1 MMKGTDIMNTN
12 FDKVYLTHKEI
23 FLLFKM
29 RFNPHTSE
37 ESLGESF
44 KTFRE
49 YDFIRFNFIEESS
62 DCSRKKYDGTV
73 HLSDT
78 YYRYCIH
85 SRRNRFYRYIT
96 PVTVAFLTTVLTNL
110 LKELWLPAL
119 LDWLQGLV

>member
-1 MMKGTDIMNTN
+1 MNTD
-12 FDKVYLTHKEI
+12 FDKIYLTHKEV

-29 RFNPHTSE
+29 RFNPRTPK

-44 KTFRE
+44 KIFRE
-49 YDFIRFNFIEESS
+49 YDFLRFNFVEESS
-62 DCSRKKYDGTV
+62 DCYRKKYDGTV

-110 LKELWLPAL
+110 LKELWLPVL
-119 LDWLQGLV
+119 LDWLRGLF

>member
-12 FDKVYLTHKEI
+12 FDKVYLTHKEV

-29 RFNPHTSE
+29 RFNPHTPE
-37 ESLGESF
+37 ESLGKSF

-49 YDFIRFNFIEESS
+49 YDFLRLNFIEESS

-73 HLSDT
+73 RLSDT

-110 LKELWLPAL
+110 LKELWLPVL

>member
-1 MMKGTDIMNTN
+1 MNTN
-12 FDKVYLTHKEI
+12 FDKVYLTHKEV

-29 RFNPHTSE
+29 RFNPHTPE
-37 ESLGESF
+37 ESLGKSF

-49 YDFIRFNFIEESS
+49 YDFLRLNFIEESS

-73 HLSDT
+73 RLSDT

-110 LKELWLPAL
+110 LKELWLPVL
-119 LDWLQGLV
+119 LDWLQDLV

>member
-1 MMKGTDIMNTN
+1 MNTD
-12 FDKVYLTHKEI
+12 FDKIYLTHKEV

-29 RFNPHTSE
+29 RFNPHTPQ

-49 YDFIRFNFIEESS
+49 YDFIRFNFAEGESEHS
-62 DCSRKKYDGTV
+62 CKKYDGTV

-119 LDWLQGLV
+119 LNWLQGLL